1 MQTTDTPIFPLS
13 TVLYPGG
20 HLGLRIFEPRYLD
33 LVRECTGSGRPF
45 GVCALLD
52 GEAEAADPE
61 IGQRSSAATTGT
73 LARIIDFNT
82 QPDGLLGIQAV
93 GERRFQIGN
102 SWIASNGLLRA
113 DIALLDE
120 PEAMPV
126 PPEYGLIATLLGR
139 LLEQA
144 GSQLPPHLRQQLD
157 DASWLGYRMGEL
169 LPLSINER
177 QLLLETDD
185 PAERLQE
192 LLYILPRFQ
201 RE

>member
-1 MQTTDTPIFPLS
+1 MQLTDTPIFPLS

-33 LVRECTGSGRPF
+33 LVRECSGRGRPF
-45 GVCALLD
+45 GVCALLEED
-52 GEAEAADPE
+52 SDSADHDAAP
-61 IGQRSSAATTGT
+61 RSSAATTGT

-93 GERRFQIGN
+93 GEQRFQIGN
-102 SWIASNGLLRA
+102 TWIASNGLLRA
-113 DIALLDE
+113 DIELLDE
-120 PEAMPV
+120 AEPMPV
-126 PPEYGLIATLLGR
+126 PAEYGLIATLLGR

-144 GSQLPPHLRQQLD
+144 GSHLPPHLRQQLD

-169 LPLSINER
+169 LPLSISER
-177 QLLLETDD
+177 QLLLETND

>member
-1 MQTTDTPIFPLS
+1 MQISDTPIFPLS

-20 HLGLRIFEPRYLD
+20 YLGLRIFEPRYLD
-33 LVRECTGSGRPF
+33 LVRECSGRGRPF
-45 GVCALLD
+45 GVCALLA
-52 GEAEAADPE
+52 GERETAEPDA
-61 IGQRSSAATTGT
+61 SLNAATTGT
-73 LARIIDFNT
+73 LARIMDFNT

-93 GERRFQIGN
+93 GEQRFQIGRT
-102 SWIASNGLLRA
+102 WIASNGLLRA
-113 DIALLDE
+113 DIELLDE
-120 PEAMPV
+120 PDPIPV
-126 PPEYGLIATLLGR
+126 PAEYGLIATLLGR

-157 DASWLGYRMGEL
+157 DAGWLGYRMGEL

-177 QLLLETDD
+177 QLLLETND